1 MVNSAV
7 FAAAD
12 ISTLSTDV
20 SAILVGLVGV
30 SLLFVAYR
38 YLRKAGIR

>member
-1 MVNSAV
+1 MVNSAI
-7 FAAAD
+7 FQAAD

-20 SAILVGLVGV
+20 STVLVGLVGV